1 MPYVTYLNFG
11 EHIVGLISQLTAI
24 VIITILL
31 LIYNFN
37 VDLLKVKTFSRSM
50 IFYLCVHLF
59 CAIFGIPHLIYKVF
73 WWKPLEAGATN
84 SAYDPYFLF
93 WTGLPELSYMALAP
107 FCVLYLII
115 DRCLALR
122 LLTDKTNKLLSYLAT
137 IFGFLIYC
145 SSLGIYIA
153 ELPLDLNKG
162 PFEKTSFHYPGNGAK
177 NSHKQFWKW
186 NNLKLVSR
194 CELAS
199 CLMLKYRN
207 ILQLS
212 AKMVIGTLNVIFC
225 LIFLYLLEKS
235 GNGKN
240 LKNRVVKYTITLEI
254 LFNVLPGYSAVIF
267 NVITGTPSSA
277 YIGEFALVFCSMDA
291 AICSA
296 IYLRLFLRQ
305 KNTSSVC
312 ITTQM
317 VVPVP
322 PNRTSNHLNKT
333 NMRQKEK
340 F

>member
-1 MPYVTYLNFG
+1 MKMSPVKLQMPYITYLNFA
-11 EHIVGLISQLTAI
+11 EHIVGLLCQVITI
-24 VIITILL
+24 VLITILL

-59 CAIFGIPHLIYKVF
+59 CAILGIPHLIYKVF
-73 WWKPLEAGATN
+73 WWRPLENEATN
-84 SAYDPYFLF
+84 SAYDPYLLF

-122 LLTDKTNKLLSYLAT
+122 LINNQTHKLLFYMAVLIAC
-137 IFGFLIYC
+137 LIYS

-153 ELPLDLNKG
+153 ELPLNLNK
-162 PFEKTSFHYPGNGAK
+162 
-177 NSHKQFWKW
+177 
-186 NNLKLVSR
+186 VSR

-225 LIFLYLLEKS
+225 LVFLYILEKS
-235 GNGKN
+235 GKGKN
-240 LKNRVVKYTITLEI
+240 LKNRVVKYTIALEI

-296 IYLRLFLRQ
+296 IYLRLFLKQ
-305 KNTSSVC
+305 KNTATVC

-317 VVPVP
+317 VV
-322 PNRTSNHLNKT
+322 
-333 NMRQKEK
+333 K
-340 F
+340 FLLIRLARIWGN